1 MKKITIDARMI
12 NASGIGTFIKNI
24 LKRMILLK
32 SDWHFYI
39 LGNPKE
45 LLTFNYLKVNNVTI
59 IKCIAPIYSIKEQIE
74 LIRNIPTDTDIMWS
88 PHYNVPVLYKGKLLV
103 TIHDVFHL
111 AMPQFVNGLHK
122 KLYAKF
128 MFEIVKRKSSKI
140 ICVSNFSANELKKYI
155 GVDDSKIIVVYA
167 GVDQDFFL
175 VSIGELVHNKPYLLY
190 VGNVKPHKN
199 LSNLIRAF
207 LNIKDKINYDLI
219 IVGKK
224 EGFITGNCKVE
235 ELIKGNEDRIIFT
248 GYVSDDKLKQYY
260 KQAKLFIFPS
270 LYEGFGSPPLEALSA
285 GIPVIASDIPAVKEV
300 CANMVNYFNPYDI
313 NDISLTILNNINGK
327 QKNKYDLNKY
337 DWNVCVNKYINL
349 IEQLLEK
356 ENKKDLYV

>member
-1 MKKITIDARMI
+1 MKKITVDARMI
-12 NASGIGTFIKNI
+12 NSSGIGTVIKNI
-24 LKRMILLK
+24 LKRMIVLK
-32 SDWHFYI
+32 SDWHFFI

-45 LLTFNYLKVNNVTI
+45 LLSFNYLKLNNVTI
-59 IKCIAPIYSIKEQIE
+59 IECIAPIYSIKEQIE
-74 LIRNIPTDTDIMWS
+74 LIKNIPKDTDIMWS
-88 PHYNVPVLYKGKLLV
+88 PHYNIPIFYKGKLLV

-140 ICVSNFSANELKKYI
+140 ICVSNFSASELKKYI
-155 GVDDSKIIVVYA
+155 GVDDSKIIVVHV
-167 GVDQDFFL
+167 GVDQDFFK
-175 VSIGELVHNKPYLLY
+175 VSIDESVHDKPYLLY

-224 EGFITGNCKVE
+224 EGFITGDCKVE
-235 ELIKGNEDRIIFT
+235 ELIKENENRIIFT

-313 NDISLTILNNINGK
+313 NDIGSVILKNINTK
-327 QKNKYDLNKY
+327 QKKEYNLSKY
-337 DWNVCVNKYINL
+337 DWNICVDKYIEM
-349 IEQLLEK
+349 IAK
-356 ENKKDLYV
+356 YI